1 MEGMNLVDSYGR
13 TVDYL
18 RLSVTD
24 RCNLRCVYCMP
35 AGGIRLLPP
44 SEILSW
50 DELYRVVRVAVSL
63 GVRKVRL
70 TGGEP
75 LVRGGIVEFTARLS
89 ALPGIEDLALTTN
102 GVGLPEHAAALRAAG
117 LRRVNVSLDTLRPE
131 RYAEIT
137 RRDLLPKALEGI
149 DAALAA
155 GLAPVKI
162 NVVLLHGLPG
172 EEVDDFLAMAREKA
186 VEIRF
191 IERMPIGC
199 SASEAFV
206 SADGVRGRILSLP
219 GAREAGRDPSSAAV
233 RYEVPGFAGSL
244 GVISPVSHRFC
255 SSCNRLRLTARGA
268 LRNCLFG
275 PETVDLLA
283 PLRSGAPDEEIARL
297 FRLAVATKPEGH
309 DLPGGG
315 GGGAEPMSRVGG

>member
-1 MEGMNLVDSYGR
+1 MSLVDSFGR
-13 TVDYL
+13 RVDYL

-35 AGGIRLLPP
+35 PGGIRLLPAE
-44 SEILSW
+44 EILSW
-50 DELYRVVRVAVSL
+50 DELFRVARVAVSL
-63 GVRKVRL
+63 GVRKIRI

-75 LVRGGIVEFTARLS
+75 LVRGGIVEFAGRLA
-89 ALPGIEDLALTTN
+89 ALPGLEDLALTTN
-102 GVGLPEHAAALRAAG
+102 GVGLAEFAAPLRAAG
-117 LRRVNVSLDTLRPE
+117 LRRVNVSLDTLRRD

-149 DAALAA
+149 DAALSA
-155 GLAPVKI
+155 GLSPVKV
-162 NVVLLHGLPG
+162 NVVLLHGLPP
-172 EEVDDFLAMAREKA
+172 EEVDDFLEMAREKA
-186 VEIRF
+186 VEVRF

-199 SASEAFV
+199 SGSEAFV
-206 SADGVRGRILSLP
+206 SADGVRERILSLP
-219 GAREAGRDPSSAAV
+219 GAREAGRDPSAAAV

-244 GVISPVSHRFC
+244 GIISPVSRRFC
-255 SSCNRLRLTARGA
+255 AACNRLRLTARGA

-275 PETVDLLA
+275 AATVELLG
-283 PLRSGAPDEEIARL
+283 PLRSGLPDEEVARL

-315 GGGAEPMSRVGG
+315 GGKAEPMSRVGG